1 MVPSSMD
8 RNKRE
13 GAAESIHVGQQA
25 KHSTSGR
32 DISVKESGKNRQCPC
47 TRAVHSFSC
56 GFN

>member
-32 DISVKESGKNRQCPC
+32 DISVKESGEKQ
-47 TRAVHSFSC
+47 TVSMHEGRAQL
-56 GFN
+56 

>member
-32 DISVKESGKNRQCPC
+32 DISGRRVGK
-47 TRAVHSFSC
+47 TDSVHA
-56 GFN
+56 